1 MNKKRVIIVGAGFG
15 GVAVAR
21 RLKSPEYD
29 ITIIDKSNHHLFQPL
44 LYQVATA
51 ALSPGDI
58 ATPIRSI
65 FSKQKNVRVIL
76 GEVKSVNKNQN
87 CVTLENGRCLEFDY
101 LVLAVGAQYNY
112 FGNQDWEASAPGLKT
127 LQDSLKIRERI
138 LLSLESAER
147 KDTPEERKP
156 YLTFVTIGAGP
167 TGVEMAGAIAEIVK
181 RNMMR
186 DFKNFS
192 AEETEIVLIEAGDKV
207 LNGFDDKLSKNAF
220 EELTK
225 MGVKVKLNSP
235 VKDIHKDGVQLEDE
249 SIKTP
254 NIIWA
259 AGVSASPMLESLNE
273 PMDRIKRIK
282 VSQDLSISGNEN
294 IFVIGDAAYF
304 EDKNGAA
311 LPGIAPVAM
320 QQGKYLAGIIK
331 TGLDRN
337 SRKPFKY
344 TDKGTMA
351 TIGRAKAV
359 ADIKGLKLTGFTAWL
374 LWSAIHVFFLIDFRN
389 QFRVFAEWV
398 YHYITF
404 KRGVRLISR
413 SVFEDSFPVTKTEVE
428 ANKKDV
434 ISYPD

>member
-413 SVFEDSFPVTKTEVE
+413 SVFEDSFPVTETEVE